1 MNELIG
7 IDPGL
12 AVYYAVDFLIIAAIL
27 ASMRKLAGVVGNV
40 SAHAELSERDNHAF
54 GISLAGA
61 AIAVAIMLMGAV
73 SGEAAKNPASEA
85 FIMLAYGG
93 LGLVL
98 MAITRK
104 IFDNISLPDISI
116 HSEIMKGNIA
126 AALVDAGNM
135 IATAIILRA
144 VMVWVDSNSLVGLLF
159 VLGGFLVS
167 QVIMV
172 AATAYRR
179 RVYARHHGDSDLHK
193 QLEQGN
199 AALAL
204 RFAGHR
210 IGIALAVT
218 GASGIVIYTDAQL
231 ITGLATW
238 SGVAVLMFITLTVLA
253 ILIRKAVLPGIN
265 VAEEVNQQGNI
276 AIGAIEA
283 AVYIAVGLL
292 LAGLF
297 G

>member
-1 MNELIG
+1 MNDLIG
-7 IDPGL
+7 IDPSL
-12 AVYYAVDFLIIAAIL
+12 AAYYAVDFLIIAAIL
-27 ASMRKLAGVVGNV
+27 AGMRKLAGAVGNV
-40 SAHAELSERDNHAF
+40 SSHAELSERDNHAF

-61 AIAVAIMLMGAV
+61 AIAIAIMLMGAV

-85 FIMLAYGG
+85 LIMFAYGG
-93 LGLVL
+93 LGLAL

-104 IFDNISLPDISI
+104 IFDHISLPDISI
-116 HSEIMKGNIA
+116 HNEIMKGNTA

-144 VMVWVDSNSLVGLLF
+144 VMVWVDSNSFSGLLF
-159 VLGGFLVS
+159 VLGGFLIS
-167 QVIMV
+167 QVIMI
-172 AATAYRR
+172 AATVYRR
-179 RVYARHHGDSDLHK
+179 HVYARHHGEMGLQK
-193 QLEQGN
+193 QLENGN
-199 AALAL
+199 TALAL
-204 RFAGHR
+204 RFAGYR

-218 GASGIVIYTDAQL
+218 AASGIVVYGDTQMIASLTA
-231 ITGLATW
+231 W
-238 SGVAVLMFITLTVLA
+238 SVVAVLMFIVLTALA

-276 AIGAIEA
+276 AIGAIES
-283 AVYIAVGLL
+283 AVYIAVGFL